1 MEKVKRWVGEISR
14 NHPAYQDALKL
25 RYDVFFRPFDLPE
38 NITLDKWEAT
48 SRHFAAFADN
58 ELVSYGRLTE
68 IKQGLFSIS
77 QMVTR
82 PNRQYKG
89 YGTQVLRQM
98 IAQAVKMDAERIS
111 LNARVDFTGFYEK
124 QGFIP
129 EGEVFSSAS
138 TGIPHIHMVLRLPK
152 IGNSYT

>member
-1 MEKVKRWVGEISR
+1 MVKVEKWVGEISR

-68 IKQGLFSIS
+68 IEQGIFSIS
-77 QMVTR
+77 QMVTK

-98 IAQAVKMDAERIS
+98 IAQAVNMGAERIS

-138 TGIPHIHMVLRLPK
+138 TGIPHIHMVLRLSK
-152 IGNSYT
+152 CNADS